1 VKRLPISA
9 VILTHNEE
17 KNIEK
22 CLISISDWAHEIIIV
37 DSFST
42 DRTLDIIKKH
52 TDKVYQNKYDGHP
65 QQWQWTLD
73 NVSIQND
80 WIFAIDADF
89 IVTKELW
96 GEISKTFAQLD
107 KEVSGFYVRHKQVFK
122 GKPIL
127 HGGVY
132 PSYWLR
138 IFRKKKVKIDRN
150 ELVDVHF
157 YVNGK
162 VEKLEFDIVEH
173 NLKDEDILFW
183 IEKQNKFAKNHALE
197 EINRKDRLLNYP
209 TEPNILGSPNQ
220 RKLFLKNLYYK
231 FPLYIRPF
239 LYFFHRYILKLGF
252 LDGKEGFIYHFTQ
265 GFLYRLLVDINIDEI
280 LSQRKKE

>member
-1 VKRLPISA
+1 M
-9 VILTHNEE
+9 
-17 KNIEK
+17 
-22 CLISISDWAHEIIIV
+22 
-37 DSFST
+37 
-42 DRTLDIIKKH
+42 
-52 TDKVYQNKYDGHP
+52 
-65 QQWQWTLD
+65 
-73 NVSIQND
+73 
-80 WIFAIDADF
+80 
-89 IVTKELW
+89 

-162 VEKLEFDIVEH
+162 IEKLEFDIVEH